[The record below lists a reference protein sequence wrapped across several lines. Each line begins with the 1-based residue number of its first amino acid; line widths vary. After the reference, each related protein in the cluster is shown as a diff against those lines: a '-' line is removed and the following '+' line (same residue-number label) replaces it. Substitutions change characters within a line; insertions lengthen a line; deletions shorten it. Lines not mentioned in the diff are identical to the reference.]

1 MKNWWWSVFLDGR
14 CCSLELVSVSSNI
27 RNEDDESLSLLT
39 FRRDVANAIFLKYSK
54 ESRSSLIYVGIRI
67 VPSDVLYDDTKHY
80 QVPFEKQLRCKV
92 CKEYKLQIEGVQ
104 KELPRL
110 RVKCKVNINYTCFE
124 IFHGYQL
131 MTMQH
136 KDWKCII

>member
-1 MKNWWWSVFLDGR
+1 M
-14 CCSLELVSVSSNI
+14 SVSSNI

-67 VPSDVLYDDTKHY
+67 VLYDDTKHY

-124 IFHGYQL
+124 IFHGY
-131 MTMQH
+131 
-136 KDWKCII
+136 